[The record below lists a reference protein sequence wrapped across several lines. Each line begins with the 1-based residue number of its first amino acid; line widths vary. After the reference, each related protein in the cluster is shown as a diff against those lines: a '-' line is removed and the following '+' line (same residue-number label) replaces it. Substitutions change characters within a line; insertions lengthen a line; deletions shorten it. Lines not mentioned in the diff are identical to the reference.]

1 MFCFSAPLEP
11 QRNPYGTKS
20 KNSDSAASEYSSGL
34 LKLARL
40 VRKSHPIH
48 QAEEDAN
55 SEPGEA
61 LGAKLFTIWGHSRSE
76 TENQEIWPIL

>member
-55 SEPGEA
+55 S
-61 LGAKLFTIWGHSRSE
+61 
-76 TENQEIWPIL
+76 